1 MTDSLDSLAKESILA
16 LAPGVRMKYDEVRE
30 CNMLLMPECIIKLNN
45 SASEVLELV
54 DGKRSVAQIYA
65 ELAALY
71 EDETLHRDLA
81 EFLTDA
87 LVRGWIEIVQS

>member
-1 MTDSLDSLAKESILA
+1 MTDSLDSLAKDSILS
-16 LAPGVRMKYDEVRE
+16 LSPGVRMKYDEVRE
-30 CNMLLMPECIIKLNN
+30 CNMLLMPECIVKLNN

-54 DGKRSVAQIYA
+54 DGKRTVAQIYA

-71 EDETLHRDLA
+71 EDETLHKDLA

-87 LVRGWIEIVQS
+87 LVRGWIEIVQA